1 MKEFKT
7 EDVKGGYISAEREDF
22 SYSPLWWHKQGLS
35 QTSSG
40 YGAKLT
46 TPYKISLDG
55 KMRRLYATCYGN
67 ASSVWFLLKGERVHI
82 LG

>member
-1 MKEFKT
+1 MKEFKSA
-7 EDVKGGYISAEREDF
+7 DISKGYISAEREDF
-22 SYSPLWWHKQGLS
+22 SHAPLWWHKR

-67 ASSVWFLLKGERVHI
+67 ASSVWFMLGGERVHI